1 MDEADRNLR
10 LCRML
15 SMEKIENPAAVAS
28 TQKVWVMLEVS
39 GGLSVSC
46 CGQLCAGVCEGGRR

>member
-1 MDEADRNLR
+1 MHEADRNLR

-15 SMEKIENPAAVAS
+15 SMEKILKPAAVAP
-28 TQKVWVMLEVS
+28 TQKVWVVLVVS
-39 GGLSVSC
+39 GGLSVGC

>member
-1 MDEADRNLR
+1 MHDADRNLR

-15 SMEKIENPAAVAS
+15 SMEKIVNPAAVAS
-28 TQKVWVMLEVS
+28 TKKVWVVLVVS

-46 CGQLCAGVCEGGRR
+46 CGQLCAGTCEGGRR